1 MKKSIPSPAI
11 RAGAVRQS
19 TLRGHNEKEKKM
31 EELENVDVE
40 ALTEGDLEEVAGGV
54 CSVSGCSNHN

>member
-1 MKKSIPSPAI
+1 
-11 RAGAVRQS
+11 
-19 TLRGHNEKEKKM
+19 M